1 MIYWNERGF
10 FDRVSCGVGEVGEA
24 VLSVACTE
32 TVRADPD
39 GNTCNA
45 HVSWSFGEFLSESAC
60 VGIIH
65 SIIL

>member
-1 MIYWNERGF
+1 M
-10 FDRVSCGVGEVGEA
+10 GEVEEA
-24 VLSVACTE
+24 VLSEESTE

-45 HVSWSFGEFLSESAC
+45 HVSWRFGEFLSESAC
-60 VGIIH
+60 VGIIR